1 MFSFKFSSNSAD
13 VNRKMASMVQRQIPF
28 ATAKSLTLASKQMVE
43 ANKKDMVRIF
53 DNPVAWTRNAFFFIP
68 AKKNNPITIIKRKDK
83 GGGTNVPAN
92 RQNYLETMQEGGGR
106 QPKAFETA
114 LTSRARGA
122 SRFRYATPTRDTRTT
137 AAGNVSLATVNKILS
152 QASGKG
158 GKMFV
163 PKSSHPLAQ
172 RGGDGVFERMAK
184 GKVKKRLHLHNSM
197 PTYNPE
203 FRFYRRMRTY
213 GKKLF
218 PRIFRRELANA
229 MRTARLR

>member
-13 VNRKMASMVQRQIPF
+13 VNRKMANMVQRQIPF
-28 ATAKSLTLASKQMVE
+28 ATAKSLTLTAKTLVE
-43 ANKKDMVRIF
+43 QNKRDMVSIF

-68 AKKNNPITIIKRKDK
+68 AKKNNPRTIIKRKDMAS
-83 GGGTNVPAN
+83 GSNVPPSK
-92 RQNYLETMQEGGGR
+92 QNYLEDLEDGGGR
-106 QPKAFETA
+106 KPKAFETA

-137 AAGNVSLATVNKILS
+137 AAGNIGRATINKILA
-152 QASGKG
+152 QAATKG

-163 PKSSHPLAQ
+163 PKSTHPLAQ

-184 GKVKKRLHLHNSM
+184 GKVKKRLHLHNSI
-197 PTYNPE
+197 PSYRPQFN
-203 FRFYRRMRTY
+203 FYRRMNKYGRTA
-213 GKKLF
+213 F
-218 PRIFRRELANA
+218 QRIFKRELANA